1 MRNVLTVASKELRD
15 DLRSRWTV
23 GLSLVFIILA
33 LSIISF
39 GGVTEGKVGFTS
51 FGAILASLTTLAA
64 FVIPLMGLL
73 IAYDTVVGE
82 REAGTL
88 LLLLSYPLAPSE
100 LLTGK
105 LLGHSGTLAV
115 AIVAGFGLAC
125 GIGQVFTPLAQSLAV
140 WADIGSFMVSASLLG
155 TSFVGV
161 ACLISV
167 LCWEKARAAGLAL
180 MAWFLLVI
188 LFDLVLLAVL
198 VASGGDAVERA
209 VFPYLLLLNPV
220 DVFRLVNLVDLQ
232 GAGNA
237 MFLSMTAGEA
247 YPPAVL
253 WAAAVAWAALPF
265 SLALAAFRKQE
276 I

>member
-1 MRNVLTVASKELRD
+1 MDNILTVAGKELRD

-23 GLSLVFIILA
+23 GLSLVFILLA
-33 LSIISF
+33 LIIIYF
-39 GGVTEGKVGFTS
+39 GGVAAGKVGFTS

-105 LLGHSGTLAV
+105 LLGHSATLAV

-125 GIGQVFTPLAQSLAV
+125 DSSQIFIPAARSATM
-140 WADIGSFMVSASLLG
+140 WADLGGFMLSASLLG
-155 TSFVGV
+155 TSFVGIG
-161 ACLISV
+161 CLISV
-167 LCWEKARAAGLAL
+167 LNQEKARAAGLAL
-180 MAWFLLVI
+180 VAWFLLVI
-188 LFDLVLLAVL
+188 LFDLVLLSVL
-198 VASGGDAVERA
+198 VASGGDAIERA

-220 DVFRLVNLVDLQ
+220 DVFRLVNLVGLQ

-237 MFLSMTAGEA
+237 FFLSMTAGQT
-247 YPPAVL
+247 YPPLVL
-253 WAAAVAWAALPF
+253 WGAAAGWALLPF
-265 SLALAAFRKQE
+265 SFALIAFREQE

>member
-1 MRNVLTVASKELRD
+1 MGNILTVAGKELRD
-15 DLRSRWTV
+15 DLRSRWTI
-23 GLSLVFIILA
+23 GLSLVFILLA
-33 LSIISF
+33 LSIIYF
-39 GGVTEGKVGFTS
+39 GGVAAGKVGFTS

-105 LLGHSGTLAV
+105 LLGHSATLAV

-125 GIGQVFTPLAQSLAV
+125 GISQAFTPAARSFTV
-140 WADIGSFMVSASLLG
+140 WADLGGFMLSASLLG
-155 TSFVGV
+155 ASFTGIG
-161 ACLISV
+161 CLISV
-167 LCWEKARAAGLAL
+167 LNWEKARAAGLAL
-180 MAWFLLVI
+180 VTWFLLVI
-188 LFDLVLLAVL
+188 LFDLVLLFVL
-198 VASGGDAVERA
+198 VASGGDAIERA

-220 DVFRLVNLVDLQ
+220 DVFRLINLVGLQ
-232 GAGNA
+232 GAGNTF
-237 MFLSMTAGEA
+237 FLSMTAGQT
-247 YPPAVL
+247 YPLGVL
-253 WAAAVAWAALPF
+253 WGAATAWTLLPF
-265 SLALAAFRKQE
+265 SLALIAFRKQE

>member
-1 MRNVLTVASKELRD
+1 MDNVLIVAGKEVRD

-23 GLSLVFIILA
+23 GLSVVFIALA
-33 LSIISF
+33 LSIIYF
-39 GGVTEGKVGFTS
+39 GGAAAGQAGFTS

-100 LLTGK
+100 LLSGK
-105 LLGHSGTLAV
+105 LLGHSVTLAV

-125 GIGQVFTPLAQSLAV
+125 GISQIFTPTARSIAV
-140 WADIGSFMVSASLLG
+140 WVDLGGFMLSAALLG
-155 TSFVGV
+155 ASFAGIG
-161 ACLISV
+161 CLISV
-167 LCWEKARAAGLAL
+167 LTREKARAAGLAL
-180 MAWFLLVI
+180 VAWFLLVI
-188 LFDLVLLAVL
+188 LFDLVLLFIL
-198 VASGGDAVERA
+198 VASGGDAIERA

-220 DVFRLVNLVDLQ
+220 DVFRLVNLVGLK
-232 GAGNA
+232 GAGNTF
-237 MFLSMTAGEA
+237 FLSMTAGQA
-247 YPPAVL
+247 YPRLVL
-253 WAAAVAWAALPF
+253 WAAAAGWVLLPF
-265 SLALAAFRKQE
+265 SLALVAFRKQE